1 MIKINKF
8 PKPAVLVANE
18 GAWTDEY
25 IRFKNGDAAVP
36 KAAQFR
42 YRHPDLKEALREE
55 ASDKCIFCESKISHV
70 FPGETDHIIPVSKKI
85 EYVVKWD
92 NLGYVCKECNRFK
105 SNYHDDNLPLL
116 NPFVDD
122 PKDYLIFFGPLVLA
136 KTGKNRGQITAEL
149 LQLSRAA
156 LVERKKERI
165 EKVKAL
171 LDRAQTLPEG
181 EAREFLISQAK
192 KEADPER
199 EFSATIGA
207 YLQAT
212 DA

>member
-1 MIKINKF
+1 MIKLDKS
-8 PKPAVLVANE
+8 PKPAVLAANE
-18 GAWTDEY
+18 EVWTDEY
-25 IRFKNGDAAVP
+25 VRFKNGDATVP

-55 ASDKCIFCESKISHV
+55 ASDKCIFCESKISHI
-70 FPGETDHIIPVSKKI
+70 FPGETDHIVPVSKKI

-122 PKDYLIFFGPLVLA
+122 PQEYLMFFGPLVLA
-136 KTGKNRGQITAEL
+136 KTGQNRGQITADL

-171 LDRAQTLPEG
+171 LDRAHAVPEG
-181 EAREFLISQAK
+181 EAREFLIDQAK
-192 KEADPER
+192 QEADPDR
-199 EFSATIGA
+199 EFSATIFA
-207 YLQAT
+207 YLQA
-212 DA
+212 ASV

>member
-1 MIKINKF
+1 MIKLNKQH
-8 PKPAVLVANE
+8 KPAILAANE
-18 GAWTDEY
+18 QVWTDEY
-25 IRFKNGDAAVP
+25 IRFKNGDDNVP

-42 YRHPDLKEALREE
+42 YRHHDIKEALREE
-55 ASDKCIFCESKISHV
+55 ASDKCIYCESKISHI

-92 NLGYVCKECNRFK
+92 NLGYVCKECNRLK

-122 PKDYLIFFGPLVLA
+122 PNEYLLFFGPLVLA
-136 KTGKNRGQITAEL
+136 KPGQNRGQITTDL

-156 LVERKKERI
+156 LVERKKDRI

-171 LDRAQTLPEG
+171 LDRALLLPEG
-181 EAREFLISQAK
+181 EAREFLVDQAR
-192 KEADPER
+192 KEAAPER
-199 EFSATIGA
+199 EFSATVGA
-207 YLQAT
+207 FLRAA